1 MSVDKANS
9 LRLIRHLRVGER
21 EKFFV
26 PGRLGLDLAE
36 TNYLCGD
43 VFLNTLRVGKIDR
56 TIRVLTYT
64 IVFETMDSFGLFATF
79 SFHRIHKD
87 IDHDDIKCLCS
98 TAHELRIDVGGGKTL
113 VVETIFS
120 PIPYFVRPFFSVI
133 TETSTDKA
141 STDEASTASND
152 KKRKSPVSLD

>member
-1 MSVDKANS
+1 MSVDKVNS
-9 LRLIRHLRVGER
+9 LRLIEHLRKGVR

-26 PGRLGLDLAE
+26 PGRDLDLAE
-36 TNYLCGD
+36 IDCLCGD

-56 TIRVLTYT
+56 LIRVLTYK
-64 IVFETMDSFGLFATF
+64 IVFEKIDFNSLFATF

-87 IDHDDIKCLCS
+87 IDHDDIMCLCS

-120 PIPYFVRPFFSVI
+120 TIPYFVRPFFSVI
-133 TETSTDKA
+133 TQTSTDK
-141 STDEASTASND
+141 ASTASND